1 MELTPNPTPTTATAT
16 ATAKLQEAESE
27 TQSPHPPPTQLSKPT
42 NDHLTPK
49 ALSFTNGILKRR
61 HHLRPSSPVVP
72 VPVIY
77 KECQKN
83 HAASLGGH
91 ALDGC
96 GEFMP
101 SPSATPTEPTSIK
114 CAACGCHRNFHRRE
128 PEEPTLSFDFHHHP
142 PPPPPAATA
151 RGRSPNS
158 PSPPPLSSSYY
169 PSAPHMLLALSSGL
183 SAPSDI
189 HQPVNNYNHHVAPS
203 AAAMTTASPNGRKR
217 FRSKFSQEQK
227 EKMLSFSERL
237 GWKMQKR
244 DEELV
249 EKFCNEVG
257 VGKGVLK
264 VWMHNNKHTFAKRD
278 HNNAD
283 NNNISSRISLDDIHN
298 HKHGLGVHRD
308 TSTSPLV
315 TTTTTNGSSSSS

>member
-1 MELTPNPTPTTATAT
+1 MDLTPNSTHTTTTTTATAT
-16 ATAKLQEAESE
+16 ATAKVQEAESE
-27 TQSPHPPPTQLSKPT
+27 TPSPHPPPIQLSKPT
-42 NDHLTPK
+42 TDHHLTK
-49 ALSFTNGILKRR
+49 ALSFTNGVLKRR
-61 HHLRPSSPVVP
+61 HPLRPSSPVVP

-101 SPSATPTEPTSIK
+101 SPTATPTEPTSLK

-128 PEEPTLSFDFHHHP
+128 PEESTLSFDFHHHHHHP
-142 PPPPPAATA
+142 PPPSTTA

-169 PSAPHMLLALSSGL
+169 PSAPQMLLALSSGL
-183 SAPSDI
+183 SAPSDT
-189 HQPVNNYNHHVAPS
+189 HQAVNNYNHQVGTVGT
-203 AAAMTTASPNGRKR
+203 AMTTASPNGRKR

-227 EKMLSFSERL
+227 EKMLAFSERL

-244 DEELV
+244 DEDLV
-249 EKFCNEVG
+249 EEFCNEVG
-257 VGKGVLK
+257 VQKGVLK

-278 HNNAD
+278 HNAD
-283 NNNISSRISLDDIHN
+283 NNNNNNIIISRSNLDIIN
-298 HKHGLGVHRD
+298 NHRD
-308 TSTSPLV
+308 
-315 TTTTTNGSSSSS
+315 TTNGSSSSS